1 MTTTTPLDRT
11 TLTLE
16 LPAEIA
22 AALAALCVR
31 PGYPD
36 RTPEQVARD
45 LIEQGLWSEGAA

>member
-1 MTTTTPLDRT
+1 MTTTTPLDRS

-16 LPAEIA
+16 LSAATA

-45 LIEQGLWSEGAA
+45 LIERGLWAEGAA